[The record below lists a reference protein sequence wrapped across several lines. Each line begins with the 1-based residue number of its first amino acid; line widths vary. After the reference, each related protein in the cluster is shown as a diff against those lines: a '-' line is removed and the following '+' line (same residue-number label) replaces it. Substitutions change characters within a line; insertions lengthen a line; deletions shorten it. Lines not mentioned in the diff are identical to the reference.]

1 MHESFDEVWRDA
13 IRGLER
19 VTVRGKYMH
28 GDDTKLREGLTL
40 PLVCIGDAPRN
51 CGVGGGGNLAMQ
63 DANEL
68 ATLLEADDAFD
79 ASGAANLAPLR
90 AGEAIM
96 FERKE
101 AFHVERL
108 KPPMNTRKMVEARGR
123 GPFDWDDFREFNP
136 LPSWVPFPVA
146 KFAVKRLA
154 ALTKAW
160 YAWERKRG
168 GGGTCEGN
176 APLYASVERLLAE
189 QKN

>member
-1 MHESFDEVWRDA
+1 
-13 IRGLER
+13 
-19 VTVRGKYMH
+19 MH

-68 ATLLEADDAFD
+68 ATILEADDAFD
-79 ASGAANLAPLR
+79 ASGSVNLAPLR

-123 GPFDWDDFREFNP
+123 GPMDWDDFREFNP

-146 KFAVKRLA
+146 KFAVKRFA

-168 GGGTCEGN
+168 GGGTCRGN
-176 APLYASVERLLAE
+176 APLYASVEKLLAE
-189 QKN
+189 QKK

>member
-1 MHESFDEVWRDA
+1 
-13 IRGLER
+13 
-19 VTVRGKYMH
+19 
-28 GDDTKLREGLTL
+28 
-40 PLVCIGDAPRN
+40 
-51 CGVGGGGNLAMQ
+51 
-63 DANEL
+63 
-68 ATLLEADDAFD
+68 
-79 ASGAANLAPLR
+79 
-90 AGEAIM
+90 M

-108 KPPMNTRKMVEARGR
+108 KPPMNTRKMTEARGR
-123 GPFDWDDFREFNP
+123 GPMDWEDFREFNP
-136 LPSWVPFPVA
+136 LPAWVPFPVA

-176 APLYASVERLLAE
+176 APLYASVAKLLAE

>member
-1 MHESFDEVWRDA
+1 
-13 IRGLER
+13 
-19 VTVRGKYMH
+19 
-28 GDDTKLREGLTL
+28 
-40 PLVCIGDAPRN
+40 
-51 CGVGGGGNLAMQ
+51 
-63 DANEL
+63 
-68 ATLLEADDAFD
+68 
-79 ASGAANLAPLR
+79 
-90 AGEAIM
+90 M

-176 APLYASVERLLAE
+176 APLYASVERLLAQ
-189 QKN
+189 QKK

>member
-1 MHESFDEVWRDA
+1 MPAFCRTARATCNSEADGAFDE
-13 IRGLER
+13 
-19 VTVRGKYMH
+19 
-28 GDDTKLREGLTL
+28 
-40 PLVCIGDAPRN
+40 
-51 CGVGGGGNLAMQ
+51 
-63 DANEL
+63 
-68 ATLLEADDAFD
+68 AT
-79 ASGAANLAPLR
+79 SAANLAPLR

-123 GPFDWDDFREFNP
+123 GPMDWDDFREFNP

-146 KFAVKRLA
+146 RFAVKRLA
-154 ALTKAW
+154 ALTKDW

-189 QKN
+189 QKK

>member
-1 MHESFDEVWRDA
+1 
-13 IRGLER
+13 
-19 VTVRGKYMH
+19 
-28 GDDTKLREGLTL
+28 
-40 PLVCIGDAPRN
+40 
-51 CGVGGGGNLAMQ
+51 MQ

-68 ATLLEADDAFD
+68 ATLLEAPDAFD
-79 ASGAANLAPLR
+79 ATTGAANLAPLR

-96 FERKE
+96 FARKE

-108 KPPMNTRKMVEARGR
+108 KPPMNTRRMVEARGR
-123 GPFDWDDFREFNP
+123 GPMDWEDFREFNP

-146 KFAVKRLA
+146 RFAVKRLA
-154 ALTKAW
+154 ALTKDW

-189 QKN
+189 QKK